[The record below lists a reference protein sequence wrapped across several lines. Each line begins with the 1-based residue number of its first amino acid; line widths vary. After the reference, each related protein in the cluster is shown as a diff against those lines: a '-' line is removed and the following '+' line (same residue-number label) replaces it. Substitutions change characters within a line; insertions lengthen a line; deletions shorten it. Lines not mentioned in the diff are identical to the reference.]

1 MSNTAQEYQKK
12 MAAAFRSGDAEE
24 FSTLSDKFLS
34 IIDMVEK
41 VTGTQKEFL
50 VGTWINGAKKLAEN
64 FDDFTKELYELN
76 ARSLITTW
84 GSYDQAISGG
94 LIDYSNRQW
103 AGLTNDYYKMRW
115 EKWITERKKN
125 LPENLIPITL
135 LRTGLRWNGHG
146 QEVQIN
152 IPVLEWS

>member
-64 FDDFTKELYELN
+64 SDDFTKELYELN
-76 ARSLITTW
+76 ARSLIMKVERDELVEELLKE
-84 GSYDQAISGG
+84 YIK
-94 LIDYSNRQW
+94 NRS
-103 AGLTNDYYKMRW
+103 W
-115 EKWITERKKN
+115 ENR
-125 LPENLIPITL
+125 
-135 LRTGLRWNGHG
+135 
-146 QEVQIN
+146 
-152 IPVLEWS
+152 

>member
-1 MSNTAQEYQKK
+1 

-64 FDDFTKELYELN
+64 SDDFTKELYELN

-94 LIDYSNRQW
+94 LIDYSNRSDQ
-103 AGLTNDYYKMRW
+103 R
-115 EKWITERKKN
+115 
-125 LPENLIPITL
+125 L
-135 LRTGLRWNGHG
+135 L
-146 QEVQIN
+146 
-152 IPVLEWS
+152 